1 MTANSR
7 SVRSKKH
14 HPAASRRPVPHKP
27 TSELVLSVYRNAK
40 WATIGL
46 AAALFL
52 APFATG
58 YTGAAAALWTSLAL
72 AVVIG
77 GLGYWRQYRW
87 ATLAGAVAV
96 IAPWLLG
103 FSGVTLALC
112 SCVLVGAAVVIVD
125 GYAGFL
131 VDSADQSRAPQKR
144 GSKA

>member
-14 HPAASRRPVPHKP
+14 HPASSRHPAPHKP
-27 TSELVLSVYRNAK
+27 ASELVLSVYRNAK

-52 APFATG
+52 APFAAG
-58 YTGAAAALWTSLAL
+58 YTGAAVALWTSLAL

-77 GLGYWRQYRW
+77 VLGYWRQYRW

-96 IAPWLLG
+96 IAPWPLG

-112 SCVLVGAAVVIVD
+112 GCLLVGAAVVIVD

-131 VDSADQSRAPQKR
+131 VHSADQSRAFQKR